1 MATAR
6 TTSDT
11 FSCRKWKTQ
20 GNNRFLSAMIDTVW
34 MIKTLCLLAAPRE
47 YCKSGRELCHHDD
60 GRSSLIFAHVNSHYD
75 LPPTHVITQYWR
87 RRVPFAVAS
96 LVSSPVAVHSY
107 TSAALLN
114 ITNEFFKTKSP
125 SFLLTSAVDEWR
137 NTNSALGATIVSSSW
152 QRLETR
158 LGSIHEEQPH
168 CIWNM
173 SLSSTSSTGMVGAH
187 HGPAWKC
194 CCRVRVVWSNTDTW
208 LLI

>member
-1 MATAR
+1 LFMSIVIMTSLQR
-6 TTSDT
+6 T
-11 FSCRKWKTQ
+11 RWHNI
-20 GNNRFLSAMIDTVW
+20 GAAAFLSQ
-34 MIKTLCLLAAPRE
+34 
-47 YCKSGRELCHHDD
+47 SHH
-60 GRSSLIFAHVNSHYD
+60 SSH
-75 LPPTHVITQYWR
+75 
-87 RRVPFAVAS
+87 
-96 LVSSPVAVHSY
+96 SSPVAARVP
-107 TSAALLN
+107 SAECRLVS
-114 ITNEFFKTKSP
+114 ITNECFKTKSP

-173 SLSSTSSTGMVGAH
+173 SLSSPSSTGMVGAH

-194 CCRVRVVWSNTDTW
+194 CCRVRIVCDRIRI